1 VNQREIYD
9 KVALNTS
16 KMTTKAYSTSFSLG
30 IRCLAKELRA
40 PIYSIYGF
48 VRFADEIV
56 DTLHDCDQRE
66 LLARFKSDTFVAL
79 REKISVNPVIH
90 SFQWAANRYGI
101 ESDLVEAFFR
111 SMEMDLERTEHNQ
124 ESLDQYI
131 LGSAEA
137 VGLMCL
143 RVFCA
148 DNEKAQTDL
157 KAFAM
162 KLGSAFQKV
171 NFLRDLNNDVNGL
184 GRKYF
189 PELAEGPFTIES
201 KKKIEKII
209 QLEFDDALIG
219 IRQLPRSSRFG
230 VYVAYLYF
238 QALLQ
243 KIMHTT
249 PEAVLRGRI
258 TVPRPKRVSLLV
270 YSYFKH
276 QFNLI

>member
-1 VNQREIYD
+1 VDQRAIYD
-9 KVALNTS
+9 KVALSTS
-16 KMTTKAYSTSFSLG
+16 RLTTQAYSTSFSLG
-30 IRCLAKELRA
+30 IRCLAKNLRA

-56 DTLHDCDQRE
+56 DTLHGFDQQE
-66 LLARFKSDTFVAL
+66 LLSQFKADTF
-79 REKISVNPVIH
+79 RSIRDGISLNPVLH
-90 SFQWAANRYGI
+90 SFQNVVNEYGI
-101 ESDLVEAFFR
+101 SVELVASFFQ
-111 SMEMDLERTEHNQ
+111 SMETDLTEKQHSQ
-124 ESLDQYI
+124 ETLDRYV

-143 RVFCA
+143 HVFCA
-148 DNEKAQTDL
+148 DNKAEQHEL
-157 KAFAM
+157 KPFAR

-171 NFLRDLNNDVNGL
+171 NFLRDLNADVTGL

-189 PELAEGPFTIES
+189 PELSEGPLS
-201 KKKIEKII
+201 VSAKKKIEAAI
-209 QLEFDDALIG
+209 QREFDEALPG
-219 IRQLPRSSRFG
+219 IRKLPRSSRFG
-230 VYVAYLYF
+230 VYIAYLYF

-258 TVPRPKRVSLLV
+258 TVPKPKRVSLLI
-270 YSYFKH
+270 YSYLKH